1 MQGIQIIGTGRAL
14 PDRIVTNDE
23 LCKVVDS
30 SDEWI
35 RTRTGICQ
43 RYVCANETCVS
54 LASEAARKAI
64 NCRNI
69 DIEDIGVVLVAT
81 STADTAFPSTA
92 CMVKKELGIP
102 DDVMSFDI
110 SAACSGFLYGMEICR
125 GLLLAGKKRYALVI
139 GSEHLSKIMDYE
151 DRASAVLFGDGA
163 AAAVITLADT
173 RYYHKAWSDG
183 NDEVLWCHGPG
194 RETGVLHM
202 QGNKVFRFAV
212 TALMNA
218 MVSILDEASMTL
230 DDIDYVVCHQ
240 ANIRII
246 EHVMKKY
253 PGHEHKFYT
262 NIDRYGNTSAASI
275 PIAID
280 EMIEQGLIGDGKK
293 VLCVGFGAGLTW
305 SSVIITV

>member
-14 PDRIVTNDE
+14 PDKVVSNEE
-23 LCKVVDS
+23 LCKLVDS

-35 RTRTGICQ
+35 RSRTGISQ
-43 RYVCANETCVS
+43 RYVCAGETCVS
-54 LASEAARKAI
+54 LATEAAKKAI

-69 DIEDIGVVLVAT
+69 DIDDIGVVLVAT

-92 CMVKKELGIP
+92 CMVKNNLGLP
-102 DDVMSFDI
+102 EDVMSFDI
-110 SAACSGFLYGMEICR
+110 SAACSGFLYGLEICR
-125 GLLLAGKKRYALVI
+125 GLLLAGKKKYALVI
-139 GSEHLSKIMDYE
+139 GSEHLSKLMDYE

-163 AAAVITLADT
+163 GAALIALEDT
-173 RYYHKAWSDG
+173 IYYHKAWSDG
-183 NDEVLWCHGPG
+183 NAEVLWCHGPG
-194 RETGVLHM
+194 KDPGVLHM

-212 TALMNA
+212 NALMDA
-218 MVSILDEASMTL
+218 IVSILDEANMTI

-253 PGHEHKFYT
+253 PGYEDKFYI
-262 NIDRYGNTSAASI
+262 NIERYGNTSAASI
-275 PIAID
+275 PIALD
-280 EMIEQGLIGDGKK
+280 EMIEKGLIGDGKK

-305 SSVIITV
+305 SSGIITV